1 MVGELNFN
9 TKWTED
15 YLKTNYPDYY
25 PNCGQDCDDKRLI
38 KYIKRARKAGYDDS
52 QIKEILLK
60 NEWAPWIID
69 QAIELV
75 KISRTSGPK
84 YTSEKNPV
92 TVYLDVDVLKA
103 IEKRAKKN
111 MFTVQDQVE
120 DILRRSCVRVTKI
133 KQDSD
138 KLDDMFI
145 KLFSRRDSG
154 RPRKE

>member
-9 TKWTED
+9 TKWTES
-15 YLKTNYPDYY
+15 YLKENYPDYY
-25 PNCGQDCDDKRLI
+25 PNCGQDSEDKRLL

-75 KISRTSGPK
+75 KISRASGPK

-120 DILRRSCVRVTKI
+120 DILRRSCVRGTKI

-145 KLFSRRDSG
+145 KLFSRRDTG
-154 RPRKE
+154 RPRN